1 MKLLTWFSAKRRK
14 KPPVQKLAGCGNFL
28 CEVAGV
34 DQFQAN
40 LERVCGGGN
49 LLGNHLEMEAEL
61 AELPYDPGNRYPI
74 QVRIKGMPVG
84 HLQNREVKK
93 YIALLQQISGENKT
107 SVSARITYHLESRPN
122 YRARI
127 DLPK

>member
-49 LLGNHLEMEAEL
+49 LLGNHLEMEA
-61 AELPYDPGNRYPI
+61 
-74 QVRIKGMPVG
+74 K
-84 HLQNREVKK
+84 VKK
-93 YIALLQQISGENKT
+93 CIALLQQISGENKT